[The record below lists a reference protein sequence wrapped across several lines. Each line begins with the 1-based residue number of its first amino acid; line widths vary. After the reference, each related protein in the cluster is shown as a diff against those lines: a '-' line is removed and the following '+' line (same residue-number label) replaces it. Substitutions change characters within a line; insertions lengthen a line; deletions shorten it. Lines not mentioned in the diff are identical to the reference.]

1 MKSDR
6 ITKPI
11 SRRRFLATGAG
22 AVAGAMAAARLPVAL
37 GPAQPTAAA
46 AGALKKF
53 SGVTVN
59 SVFVS
64 GEHDDTLLRERIG
77 DVRGALGINLT
88 VTDLGAGAMHD
99 KIAEGLR
106 SGRSPY
112 EVSTIVGFWLAEMVG
127 PGSFEP
133 LEKYLANPELTPA
146 DFDFEDFVPKHLD
159 YISYWN
165 LAEHRNGRPGQLF
178 LLPGPHSDAHMV
190 VYRKDLFDKYGVS
203 APPKT
208 WDEYVQV
215 AKKLHHPSD
224 GVYGTALVGKLDP
237 SISLSEWSNRFVS
250 LGGKMFTGS
259 LKEKTVTPHLDSAES
274 VAALENMVELVD
286 YSPPGV
292 SSYALTEVADG
303 MSAGKLGIVMMWVT
317 VAGRAWAPKLSKVAN
332 KVEAAVPPGNGVTIR
347 GGWGMGIPK
356 DVKNK
361 EAAWAVIRYYSTKDA
376 DKARVLKYGT
386 AAVRRSTFKDPEV
399 VRTYPYYPTFAKLLE
414 DATPYPS
421 LPFPESW
428 EMVMEPSKF
437 WNLAVTKQLKPKEA
451 CQRAQEAVQQI
462 LKKGGWNKSA

>member
-1 MKSDR
+1 MER
-6 ITKPI
+6 KPI
-11 SRRRFLATGAG
+11 AKSYSRRKLLKTGAG
-22 AVAGAMAAARLPVAL
+22 MIAGAAVGTSLWRDM
-37 GPAQPTAAA
+37 AAA
-46 AGALKKF
+46 AGGVKKF
-53 SGVTVN
+53 EGVTVN

-64 GEHDDTLLRERIG
+64 GEHDDTLLRDRIA
-77 DVRGALGINLT
+77 DVKEKLGINLT

-106 SGRSPY
+106 SGHSPY
-112 EVSTIVGFWLAEMVG
+112 DVSTIVGFWLAEMVG

-133 LEKYLANPELTPA
+133 LEKYLHDPSLTPA
-146 DFDFEDFVPKHLD
+146 DFDFGDFVPKHLD

-208 WDEYVQV
+208 WDQYVQV
-215 AKKLHHPSD
+215 ARKLHHPAD
-224 GVYGTALVGKLDP
+224 GVYGTAFVGKLDP
-237 SISLSEWSNRFVS
+237 SISLSEWGNRLVS
-250 LGGKMFTGS
+250 VGGRMFTGS
-259 LKEKTVTPHLDSAES
+259 LKEKTVTPHLDSPES
-274 VAALENMVELVD
+274 VAALENMVELLA

-292 SSYALTEVADG
+292 SGYALTEVADA
-303 MSAGKLGIVMMWVT
+303 MSAGRIGMTLMWVT
-317 VAGRAWAPKLSKVAN
+317 VAGRAWAPNLSKVAGT
-332 KVEAAVPPGNGVTIR
+332 VGAAVPPGNGVTIR

-361 EAAWAVIRYYSTKDA
+361 EAAWAVIRYYSTKEA
-376 DKARVLKYGT
+376 DKARVLNYGT
-386 AAVRRSTFKDPEV
+386 AAVRTSTFRDPDV
-399 VRTYPYYPTFAKLLE
+399 VKAYPYYPVFGTLLE
-414 DATPYPS
+414 NATPYPS

-437 WNLAVTKQLKPKEA
+437 WNLAVVKQLRPKEA
-451 CQRAQEAVQQI
+451 CQKAQDAVQQI